1 MLNSDLCLE
10 NLEYPDRSI
19 IHLTAQNPVLFA
31 TCTYFL
37 LRSKIPFHYSFK
49 MLRARQFHYG
59 DLVKCK
65 NDVTLATVLPLSRFQ
80 ETMQAV
86 FNYGNTKIK
95 HHKKEK
101 ADLAA
106 CFVYTTHHLP
116 CCLQSLRLTI
126 GTKLR

>member
-1 MLNSDLCLE
+1 
-10 NLEYPDRSI
+10 
-19 IHLTAQNPVLFA
+19 
-31 TCTYFL
+31 
-37 LRSKIPFHYSFK
+37 
-49 MLRARQFHYG
+49 MLRARQFHYS
-59 DLVKCK
+59 DLEKCK

-106 CFVYTTHHLP
+106 RFVYTTHHLP
-116 CCLQSLRLTI
+116 CCLQSPKLTI
-126 GTKLR
+126 ETKLR